1 MKRRQTNLKKGDQVM
16 VIAGGNKKK
25 RPNKG
30 QVGRILGFQGEDRVI
45 VEGLNLM
52 TKHKRASKPGEQS
65 EKIQKPA
72 GIHLSNVM
80 YYAEKVKKPVRLKA
94 RFLEDGRKVRGYV
107 NPENGEF
114 EQIS

>member
-1 MKRRQTNLKKGDQVM
+1 MKQRSTQLKKGDQVM

-30 QVGRILGFQGEDRVI
+30 QVGRILGFQGTDKVI
-45 VEGLNLM
+45 VEGLNLV
-52 TKHKRASKPGEQS
+52 TKHKRATKPGEQS
-65 EKIQKPA
+65 EKTQIPA

-80 YYAEKVKKPVRLKA
+80 FYAEKIKKPVRLKQK
-94 RFLEDGRKVRGYV
+94 FLDDGRKVRGYI

-114 EQIS
+114 VQI